1 MTEQTKNLHLS
12 PVKVTKC
19 ICKSRQ
25 KVKAWRITS
34 FPPPQVCGRRK
45 EYLELPPPFRIFH
58 GRSSIRRVVQ
68 KQNIRSL
75 FDSIAHRYDF
85 LNHLLSGGSDYLWR
99 RRAIDHLRDLHPL
112 SILDVATGTADFAL
126 AAMQLGPQEVVGI
139 DISEQMLNRGRAKII
154 RRGFDRTIA
163 LRTGDAE
170 NLEFPNDRFDA
181 AIVAFGARNFENLE
195 RGLSEMFRTLR
206 PGGRIV
212 VLEFSRPSLF
222 PVKQLY
228 FFYFRRILPLIG
240 RIVSGDRQAYNH
252 LPETVMRFPQGEA
265 FLAILRK
272 IGFALAEDDRL
283 TFGIAS
289 IYTGTK
295 LLR

>member
-1 MTEQTKNLHLS
+1 
-12 PVKVTKC
+12 
-19 ICKSRQ
+19 
-25 KVKAWRITS
+25 
-34 FPPPQVCGRRK
+34 
-45 EYLELPPPFRIFH
+45 
-58 GRSSIRRVVQ
+58 VQ

-85 LNHLLSGGSDYLWR
+85 LNHVLSGGTDYLWR

-112 SILDVATGTADFAL
+112 TILDVATGTADFAL

-181 AIVAFGARNFENLE
+181 AIVAF
-195 RGLSEMFRTLR
+195 
-206 PGGRIV
+206 
-212 VLEFSRPSLF
+212 
-222 PVKQLY
+222 
-228 FFYFRRILPLIG
+228 RRILPLIG

-295 LLR
+295 PLR